1 MMASMLKIQR
11 LISHV
16 SVEILCMIETLKY
29 VALFVCFLVMLV
41 IKKLLPKNMIMFESF
56 LGGIG
61 IGIYQDASFGML

>member
-1 MMASMLKIQR
+1 MLKIQR

-41 IKKLLPKNMIMFESF
+41 IKKLLPKKHD
-56 LGGIG
+56 
-61 IGIYQDASFGML
+61 YV